1 MSIQLFFINYLLR
14 FQVKRRFRKAPDVMT
29 LRPIMLAQEPMNSKL
44 PADITAQQIDIGGV
58 PTERLTVTG
67 AETDGAFFYIH
78 GGGWVGG
85 SPRTHRPL
93 TRRLAAQT
101 GMAIHAVD
109 YRLAP
114 EHVFPAGLDDCVAAY
129 RALLE
134 TVPASRIVVG
144 GDSAGGNLALAL
156 ALRLKAEGVPL
167 PAALVCLSPATD
179 LAATGGS
186 RVSNAKRDA
195 LFVEEM
201 MHTVE
206 PRYCPGADAH
216 NPYISPLYGDVAGL
230 PPTLFHVGD
239 TEMLLDDSVRMA
251 DKMRAAAVPVTIEVW
266 PKVPHVWHLLAD
278 LLPESRRAIDEIVA
292 FVHVHLRNASE
303 SGPALEKAS

>member
-1 MSIQLFFINYLLR
+1 MSLQLFFIDPLLR
-14 FQVKRRFRKAPDVMT
+14 FQVKRRFKKNPDLMT
-29 LRPIMLAQEPMNSKL
+29 LRAIMVAQEPMNSKL
-44 PADITAQQIDIGGV
+44 PADITAQQIELGGV
-58 PTERLTVTG
+58 PVEKLTATG
-67 AETDGAFFYIH
+67 AETSGAFLYIH

-101 GMAIHAVD
+101 GMAVYAVD

-134 TVPASRIVVG
+134 KVPAHQIVVG
-144 GDSAGGNLALAL
+144 GDSAGGNLTLAL
-156 ALRLKAEGVPL
+156 ALRLKAEGVAL

-186 RVSNAKRDA
+186 RVTNAKRDA
-195 LFVEEM
+195 LFVEAM

-206 PRYCPGADAH
+206 PRYFPGGNAQ

-230 PPTLFHVGD
+230 PPTFFHVGD
-239 TEMLLDDSVRMA
+239 TEMLLDDSLRMA
-251 DKMRAAAVPVTIEVW
+251 DKMRAAAVPVTIKVW
-266 PKVPHVWHLLAD
+266 PRVPHVWHLLAD
-278 LLPESRRAIDEIVA
+278 LLPEARQAIYEVVA
-292 FVHVHLRNASE
+292 FVHVHLRNV
-303 SGPALEKAS
+303 PTLEKAS